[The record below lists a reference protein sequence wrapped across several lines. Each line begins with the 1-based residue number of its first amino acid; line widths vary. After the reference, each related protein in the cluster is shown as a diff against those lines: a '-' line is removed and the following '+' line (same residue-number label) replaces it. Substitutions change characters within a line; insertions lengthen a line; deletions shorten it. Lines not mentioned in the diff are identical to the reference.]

1 MDKSL
6 AEEQIM
12 QANNIRK
19 IRVTYVIATNLRFKS
34 CEWICR
40 DLSRERFELSFI
52 LLNQGSTD
60 LADYLTAQN
69 IPYYS
74 IKYSGK
80 YSLNLF
86 WTIWKISRYCRRNK
100 IDIIHTHGGIDASL
114 TGLIGACWAG
124 VQIRIQTRHHGSP
137 FTWSQRVPW
146 REVYNRFDN
155 FFSSKIIAPSQKV
168 KDTLVSRDKAAP
180 SKIVLIHHGFDLESL
195 ANVSEEKVQYLRE
208 KYNIKNVAPV
218 VGVVARYVPWKG
230 VHYIVP
236 AFRRLLE
243 DYPSAFLVLAN
254 ARGRYCKVIQR
265 QLQSIPINRYV
276 EIPFENDMFALY
288 KLFDV
293 FVHVPITPTQ
303 EAFGQV
309 YVEALAAGIPSVFTK
324 SGIVDEFVVHN
335 KHAYL
340 VDYQNSSQIYEGI
353 KTILEN
359 SSLKESLIYNGSQ
372 RVQDMFNLKQ
382 MIDSL
387 ESLYLS
393 EFETT
398 QKY

>member
-6 AEEQIM
+6 AGEQIM
-12 QANNIRK
+12 QANNTRK
-19 IRVTYVIATNLRFKS
+19 IRVTYVVATNLRFKLF
-34 CEWICR
+34 EWICR

-60 LADYLTAQN
+60 LADYLKAQN

-74 IKYSGK
+74 IKYSSK

-100 IDIIHTHGGIDASL
+100 IDIIHTHGVDACL
-114 TGLIGACWAG
+114 AGLIAACWAG

-137 FTWSQRVPW
+137 FPWPQRVPW
-146 REVYNRFDN
+146 GELYDRFNN

-195 ANVSEEKVQYLRE
+195 ANISEEKVQYLRE

-218 VGVVARYVPWKG
+218 VGVVARYVAWKG

-243 DYPSAFLVLAN
+243 DYPCAFLVLAN
-254 ARGRYCKVIQR
+254 ARGHYYKVIHK
-265 QLQSIPINRYV
+265 QLPAIPSNRYV
-276 EIPFENDMFALY
+276 EIPFEKDMFALY

-309 YVEALAAGIPSVFTK
+309 YVEALAAGIPSVFTQ
-324 SGIVDEFVVHN
+324 SGVVDEFVVHN

-353 KTILEN
+353 KTILGNN
-359 SSLKESLIYNGSQ
+359 SLRESLVYKGHQ
-372 RVQDMFNLKQ
+372 RVQEMFNLKQ

-393 EFETT
+393 EFETA
-398 QKY
+398 QKD